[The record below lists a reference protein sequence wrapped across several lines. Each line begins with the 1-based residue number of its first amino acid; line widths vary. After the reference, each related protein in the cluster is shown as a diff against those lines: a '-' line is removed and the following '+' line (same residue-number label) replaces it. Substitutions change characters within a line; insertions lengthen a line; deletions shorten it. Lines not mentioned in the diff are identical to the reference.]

1 MSEIPYKYYERHYQ
15 RMLNEKPD
23 WEYAEIHPESF
34 RSDKPW
40 LPGDKTAR
48 ILDFGCGWGHQ
59 LLSLWCTGYC
69 NLEGVE
75 LVPAQAEI
83 ANEMA
88 KGRVKIICMDGREYL
103 DNRHNVYDLIILN
116 DVLEHIS
123 YEDAIPLLKQLH
135 SALVDGGTL
144 VIRVINASSI
154 LSTYSL
160 YLDVTHKTLYTEYSL
175 MQLLDQTG
183 FTRHSIVS
191 SNIHIISCFGK
202 RWRHQCTIL
211 IRHILDYCLHRVLY
225 WLRGQLPIPTVFG
238 MNIEMYSQKHK
249 V

>member
-1 MSEIPYKYYERHYQ
+1 MSKTPYKHYEKHYQ

-23 WEYAEIHPESF
+23 WEYAEKHPESF
-34 RSDKPW
+34 RSDKSW

-59 LLSLWCTGYC
+59 LLSLWCAGYR

-88 KGRVKIICMDGREYL
+88 RGRVKITCMDGRKYL
-103 DNRHNVYDLIILN
+103 DDKHNTYNMIILN

-135 SALVDGGTL
+135 CALVDEGTL
-144 VIRVINASSI
+144 VIRVPNASSI
-154 LSTYSL
+154 LSTNSL
-160 YLDVTHKTLYTEYSL
+160 YLDITHKTLYTEYSL
-175 MQLLDQTG
+175 MQLLDHTG
-183 FTRHSIVS
+183 FIKHSFVNE
-191 SNIHIISCFGK
+191 NIRFITILSK
-202 RWRHQCTIL
+202 RWRHQCALL
-211 IRHILDYCLHRVLY
+211 IRHTLNYCLHRFLY
-225 WLRGQLPIPTVFG
+225 WLRGQKPIPMLFG
-238 MNIEMYSQKHK
+238 MNIEVYSKKQN